1 MKNKTLAVL
10 MTASMI
16 MSAVIPA
23 APVFAADKTEKT
35 EITTSASTADT
46 SKVIGDWTC
55 GASGTKT
62 LTINEDGT
70 YSMST
75 PDKDE
80 EGKWKISNDY
90 LTLDNGKED
99 AVKCTFDGAT
109 ISVYSGDNIS
119 VFQKNAVSKT
129 DTKTSD
135 VKSDTESATED
146 TENTEDTEEKVTP
159 TEDDIIGDW
168 YASLLGMT
176 AKFTFNEDGTAE
188 MDVDALDSLAEQTG
202 ATVESN
208 NVTWKINGDDV
219 VMTSEDGTEEE
230 SENTVFAFYGDKM
243 TANYDGVEMTLV
255 RNADD
260 VMAEEGVVKDDATEE
275 DFKGVWKTD
284 KISLLGMS
292 MSPEDVG
299 MDTSFVDIKDK
310 TADMTFITSDKKTY
324 EVNDIETT
332 FEDASIKMD
341 VSCEQLGDYL
351 DELASVDVNVDDIE
365 TADGVTATWTD
376 DETDTAENETDSLTE
391 NSDADNASTD
401 IAKEDANETDD
412 DSTASLDSFGSK
424 NDGIS
429 HATFQMLED
438 GRMKCNL
445 QANLKTNDSSM
456 SMDYVIY
463 LTKSSEEDIEN
474 AKNEESGTTKEVTS
488 TENTDINTSDN
499 NSSDDASDTT
509 TTANTTNATS
519 KPSAVANAK
528 PGDTFEEDGIV
539 YKMADEEPEYDEEAD
554 DDDNYTPERT
564 ASDDNMEAV
573 ANLNEKIEQEAATSK
588 KSITHD

>member
-23 APVFAADKTEKT
+23 VPVFASDETEKT

-135 VKSDTESATED
+135 VKSDTESSI
-146 TENTEDTEEKVTP
+146 ENTEEKVTP
-159 TEDDIIGDW
+159 TKDDIIGDW

-188 MDVDALDSLAEQTG
+188 MDVDALDSLAEQTD

-230 SENTVFAFYGDKM
+230 SEDTVFAFYGDKM

-351 DELASVDVNVDDIE
+351 DELASVDVNVNDIE

-376 DETDTAENETDSLTE
+376 DETDTAKNETDSLAE

-488 TENTDINTSDN
+488 TENTDMNTSDN

-509 TTANTTNATS
+509 TTTNTTNATS

-528 PGDTFEEDGIV
+528 PGDTFEEDSIV

-588 KSITHD
+588 K

>member
-16 MSAVIPA
+16 MSAVIPT

-46 SKVIGDWTC
+46 AKVIGDWTC

-135 VKSDTESATED
+135 VKSDTESSI
-146 TENTEDTEEKVTP
+146 ENTEEKVTP
-159 TEDDIIGDW
+159 TKDDIIGDW

-188 MDVDALDSLAEQTG
+188 MDMDALDSLAEQTD

-230 SENTVFAFYGDKM
+230 SEDTVFAFYGDKM

-260 VMAEEGVVKDDATEE
+260 VMAEEGVTLC
-275 DFKGVWKTD
+275 FPIRT
-284 KISLLGMS
+284 
-292 MSPEDVG
+292 
-299 MDTSFVDIKDK
+299 
-310 TADMTFITSDKKTY
+310 
-324 EVNDIETT
+324 N
-332 FEDASIKMD
+332 
-341 VSCEQLGDYL
+341 
-351 DELASVDVNVDDIE
+351 ASVFLVLMAACI
-365 TADGVTATWTD
+365 
-376 DETDTAENETDSLTE
+376 
-391 NSDADNASTD
+391 
-401 IAKEDANETDD
+401 
-412 DSTASLDSFGSK
+412 
-424 NDGIS
+424 
-429 HATFQMLED
+429 
-438 GRMKCNL
+438 RMSY
-445 QANLKTNDSSM
+445 AW
-456 SMDYVIY
+456 
-463 LTKSSEEDIEN
+463 
-474 AKNEESGTTKEVTS
+474 
-488 TENTDINTSDN
+488 
-499 NSSDDASDTT
+499 
-509 TTANTTNATS
+509 TTANT
-519 KPSAVANAK
+519 K
-528 PGDTFEEDGIV
+528 
-539 YKMADEEPEYDEEAD
+539 
-554 DDDNYTPERT
+554 
-564 ASDDNMEAV
+564 
-573 ANLNEKIEQEAATSK
+573 EQKRMQKKKEK
-588 KSITHD
+588 KSHREVKKKLRCWNSCRQHIVI

>member
-168 YASLLGMT
+168 YASLLGTT

-230 SENTVFAFYGDKM
+230 SEDTVFAFYGDKM

-299 MDTSFVDIKDK
+299 MDTYFVDIKDK

-351 DELASVDVNVDDIE
+351 DELASVDVNVDDIK

-376 DETDTAENETDSLTE
+376 DETDTAENETDSLAE

-588 KSITHD
+588 K

>member
-23 APVFAADKTEKT
+23 VPVFAANKTEKT

-46 SKVIGDWTC
+46 SKVVGDWTC

-135 VKSDTESATED
+135 VKSDTESSI
-146 TENTEDTEEKVTP
+146 ENTEEKVTP
-159 TEDDIIGDW
+159 TKDDIIGDW

-188 MDVDALDSLAEQTG
+188 MDVDALDSLAEQTD

-230 SENTVFAFYGDKM
+230 SEDTVFAFYGDKM

-260 VMAEEGVVKDDATEE
+260 VMAEEGIVKDDATEE

-310 TADMTFITSDKKTY
+310 TADITFITSDKKTY

-376 DETDTAENETDSLTE
+376 DETDTAKNETDSLAE

-488 TENTDINTSDN
+488 TENTDMNTSDN
-499 NSSDDASDTT
+499 NSSDNASDTT
-509 TTANTTNATS
+509 TTTNTTNATS

-588 KSITHD
+588 K

>member
-46 SKVIGDWTC
+46 AKVIGDWTC

-135 VKSDTESATED
+135 VKSDTESSI
-146 TENTEDTEEKVTP
+146 ENTEEKVTP
-159 TEDDIIGDW
+159 TKDDIIGDW

-188 MDVDALDSLAEQTG
+188 MDMDALDSLAEQTD

-219 VMTSEDGTEEE
+219 VMTSEDSTEEE
-230 SENTVFAFYGDKM
+230 SEDTVFAFYGDKM

-310 TADMTFITSDKKTY
+310 TADITFITSDKKTY

-376 DETDTAENETDSLTE
+376 DETDTAKNETDSLAE

-488 TENTDINTSDN
+488 TENTDMNTSDN

-509 TTANTTNATS
+509 TTTNTTNATS

-588 KSITHD
+588 K

>member
-1 MKNKTLAVL
+1 MKNKTLTVL

-23 APVFAADKTEKT
+23 VPVFAADKTEKT

-46 SKVIGDWTC
+46 SKVVGDWTC

-135 VKSDTESATED
+135 VKSDTESSI
-146 TENTEDTEEKVTP
+146 ENTEEKVTP
-159 TEDDIIGDW
+159 TKDDIIGDW

-188 MDVDALDSLAEQTG
+188 MDVDALDSLAEQTD

-230 SENTVFAFYGDKM
+230 SEDTVFAFYGDKM

-310 TADMTFITSDKKTY
+310 TADITFITSDKKTY

-376 DETDTAENETDSLTE
+376 DETDTAKNETDSLAE

-488 TENTDINTSDN
+488 TENTDMNTSDN

-588 KSITHD
+588 K

>member
-23 APVFAADKTEKT
+23 VPVFAADKTEKT

-46 SKVIGDWTC
+46 SKVVGDWTC

-62 LTINEDGT
+62 LTINEDCT

-135 VKSDTESATED
+135 VKSDTESSI
-146 TENTEDTEEKVTP
+146 ENTEEKVTP
-159 TEDDIIGDW
+159 TKDDIIGDW

-188 MDVDALDSLAEQTG
+188 MDVDALDSLAEQTD

-230 SENTVFAFYGDKM
+230 SEDTVFAFYGDKM

-310 TADMTFITSDKKTY
+310 TADITFITSDKKTY

-376 DETDTAENETDSLTE
+376 DETDTAKNETDSLAE

-412 DSTASLDSFGSK
+412 DSTASLDSFSSK

-488 TENTDINTSDN
+488 TENTGMNTSDN
-499 NSSDDASDTT
+499 NSSDNASDTT
-509 TTANTTNATS
+509 TTTNTTNATS

-588 KSITHD
+588 K

>member
-46 SKVIGDWTC
+46 AKVIGDWTC

-135 VKSDTESATED
+135 VKSDTESSI
-146 TENTEDTEEKVTP
+146 ENTEEKVTP
-159 TEDDIIGDW
+159 TKDDIIGDW

-188 MDVDALDSLAEQTG
+188 MDMDALDSLAEQTD

-230 SENTVFAFYGDKM
+230 SEDTVFAFYGDKM

-310 TADMTFITSDKKTY
+310 TADITFITSDKKTY

-376 DETDTAENETDSLTE
+376 DETDTAKNETDSLAE

-488 TENTDINTSDN
+488 TENTDMNTSDN

-509 TTANTTNATS
+509 TTTNTTNATS

-554 DDDNYTPERT
+554 NDDNYTPERT

-588 KSITHD
+588 K

>member
-119 VFQKNAVSKT
+119 VFQKNSVSKT
-129 DTKTSD
+129 DTKASD
-135 VKSDTESATED
+135 VKSDTESVTED
-146 TENTEDTEEKVTP
+146 TEDTEDAKEKVTP
-159 TEDDIIGDW
+159 TKDDIIGDW

-188 MDVDALDSLAEQTG
+188 MDVDALDSLAEQTD

-230 SENTVFAFYGDKM
+230 SEDTVFAFYGDKM

-310 TADMTFITSDKKTY
+310 TADMTFITGDKKTY

-365 TADGVTATWTD
+365 IADGVTATWTD
-376 DETDTAENETDSLTE
+376 DETDTAENETDSLAE
-391 NSDADNASTD
+391 NNDADNASTD

-588 KSITHD
+588 K

>member
-129 DTKTSD
+129 DTKTLD
-135 VKSDTESATED
+135 VKSDTESSI
-146 TENTEDTEEKVTP
+146 ENTEEKVTP
-159 TEDDIIGDW
+159 TKDDIIGDW

-188 MDVDALDSLAEQTG
+188 MDVDALDSLAEQTD

-230 SENTVFAFYGDKM
+230 SEDTVFAFYGDKM

-376 DETDTAENETDSLTE
+376 DETDTAENETDSLAE

-588 KSITHD
+588 K

>member
-70 YSMST
+70 YSMYT

-168 YASLLGMT
+168 YASLLGTT

-230 SENTVFAFYGDKM
+230 SEDTVFAFYGDKM

-376 DETDTAENETDSLTE
+376 DETDTAENETDSLAE

-588 KSITHD
+588 K

>member
-135 VKSDTESATED
+135 VKSDTESSTED

-168 YASLLGMT
+168 YASLLGTT
-176 AKFTFNEDGTAE
+176 AKFTFNEDGTVE

-260 VMAEEGVVKDDATEE
+260 VMAEEGVVKDDATED

-376 DETDTAENETDSLTE
+376 DETDTAENETDSLAE

-564 ASDDNMEAV
+564 SSDDNMEAV

-588 KSITHD
+588 K

>member
-23 APVFAADKTEKT
+23 APVFASDETEKT

-146 TENTEDTEEKVTP
+146 TEDTENTEDTEEKVTP

-168 YASLLGMT
+168 YASLLGTT

-230 SENTVFAFYGDKM
+230 SEDTVFAFYGDKM

-376 DETDTAENETDSLTE
+376 DETDTAENETDSLAE

-412 DSTASLDSFGSK
+412 DSTASLDSFDSK

-429 HATFQMLED
+429 HATFQILED

-463 LTKSSEEDIEN
+463 LTKNSEEDIEN

-499 NSSDDASDTT
+499 NSSDDASNTT

-588 KSITHD
+588 K

>member
-1 MKNKTLAVL
+1 MKNKTLTVL

-23 APVFAADKTEKT
+23 VPVFAADKTEKT

-46 SKVIGDWTC
+46 SKVVGDWTC

-135 VKSDTESATED
+135 VKSDTESYI
-146 TENTEDTEEKVTP
+146 ENTEEKVTP
-159 TEDDIIGDW
+159 TKDDIIGDW

-188 MDVDALDSLAEQTG
+188 MDVDALDSLAEQTD

-230 SENTVFAFYGDKM
+230 SEDTVFAFYGDKM

-310 TADMTFITSDKKTY
+310 TADITFITSDKKTY

-376 DETDTAENETDSLTE
+376 DETDTAKNETDSLAE

-424 NDGIS
+424 NDSIS

-488 TENTDINTSDN
+488 TENTDMNTSDN

-588 KSITHD
+588 K

>member
-23 APVFAADKTEKT
+23 VPVFAANKTEKT

-46 SKVIGDWTC
+46 SKVVGDWTC

-62 LTINEDGT
+62 LTINEYGT

-135 VKSDTESATED
+135 VKSDTESSI
-146 TENTEDTEEKVTP
+146 ENTEEKVTP
-159 TEDDIIGDW
+159 TKDDIIGDW

-188 MDVDALDSLAEQTG
+188 MDVDALDSLAEQTD

-230 SENTVFAFYGDKM
+230 SEDTVFAFYGDKM

-260 VMAEEGVVKDDATEE
+260 VMAEECVVKDDVTEE

-310 TADMTFITSDKKTY
+310 TADITFITSDKKTY

-376 DETDTAENETDSLTE
+376 DETDTAKNETDSLAE

-488 TENTDINTSDN
+488 TENTDMNTSDN
-499 NSSDDASDTT
+499 NSSDNASDTT
-509 TTANTTNATS
+509 TTTNTTNATS

-588 KSITHD
+588 K

>member
-135 VKSDTESATED
+135 VKSDTESSTED

-168 YASLLGMT
+168 YASLLGTT

-324 EVNDIETT
+324 EVNDVETT

-376 DETDTAENETDSLTE
+376 DETDTAENETDSLAE

-438 GRMKCNL
+438 GRVKCNL

-499 NSSDDASDTT
+499 NSSDDSSDTT

-588 KSITHD
+588 K

>member
-46 SKVIGDWTC
+46 AKVIGDWTC

-135 VKSDTESATED
+135 VKSDTESSI
-146 TENTEDTEEKVTP
+146 ENTEEKVTP
-159 TEDDIIGDW
+159 TKDDIIGDW

-188 MDVDALDSLAEQTG
+188 MDMDALDSLAEQTD

-230 SENTVFAFYGDKM
+230 SEDTVFAFYGDKM

-310 TADMTFITSDKKTY
+310 TADITFITSDKKTY

-365 TADGVTATWTD
+365 TADDVTATWTD
-376 DETDTAENETDSLTE
+376 DETDTAKNETDSLAE

-488 TENTDINTSDN
+488 TENTDMNTSDN

-509 TTANTTNATS
+509 TTTNTTNATS

-588 KSITHD
+588 K

>member
-23 APVFAADKTEKT
+23 VPVFAADKTEKT

-90 LTLDNGKED
+90 LTLDNGKEY

-135 VKSDTESATED
+135 VKSDTESSI
-146 TENTEDTEEKVTP
+146 ENTEEKVTP
-159 TEDDIIGDW
+159 TKDDIIGDW

-188 MDVDALDSLAEQTG
+188 MDVDALDSLAEQTD

-230 SENTVFAFYGDKM
+230 SEDTVFAFYGDKM

-260 VMAEEGVVKDDATEE
+260 VMAKEGVVKDDATEE

-310 TADMTFITSDKKTY
+310 TADITFITSDKKTY

-376 DETDTAENETDSLTE
+376 DETDTAKNETDSLAE

-499 NSSDDASDTT
+499 NSSDDTSDTT

-588 KSITHD
+588 K

>member
-46 SKVIGDWTC
+46 AKVIGDWTC

-135 VKSDTESATED
+135 VKSDTESSI
-146 TENTEDTEEKVTP
+146 ENTEEKVTP
-159 TEDDIIGDW
+159 TKDDIIGDW

-188 MDVDALDSLAEQTG
+188 MDMDALDSLAEQTD

-230 SENTVFAFYGDKM
+230 SEDTVFAFYGDKM

-310 TADMTFITSDKKTY
+310 TADITFITSDKKTY

-365 TADGVTATWTD
+365 TADDVTATWTD
-376 DETDTAENETDSLTE
+376 DETDTAKNETDSLAE
-391 NSDADNASTD
+391 NSDADNTSTD

-488 TENTDINTSDN
+488 TENTDMNTSDN

-509 TTANTTNATS
+509 TTTNTTNATS

-588 KSITHD
+588 K

>member
-23 APVFAADKTEKT
+23 VPVFAANKTEKT

-46 SKVIGDWTC
+46 SKVVGDWTC

-135 VKSDTESATED
+135 VKSDTESSI
-146 TENTEDTEEKVTP
+146 ENTEEKVTP
-159 TEDDIIGDW
+159 TKDDIIGDW

-188 MDVDALDSLAEQTG
+188 MDVDALDSLAEQTD

-219 VMTSEDGTEEE
+219 VMTSEDCTEEE
-230 SENTVFAFYGDKM
+230 SEDTVFAFYGDKM

-310 TADMTFITSDKKTY
+310 TADITFITSDKKTY

-376 DETDTAENETDSLTE
+376 DETDTAKNETDSLAE

-456 SMDYVIY
+456 SMDYMIY

-488 TENTDINTSDN
+488 TENTDMNTSDN
-499 NSSDDASDTT
+499 NSSDNASDTT
-509 TTANTTNATS
+509 TTTNTTNATS

-588 KSITHD
+588 K

>member
-135 VKSDTESATED
+135 VKSDTESSI
-146 TENTEDTEEKVTP
+146 ENTEEKVTP
-159 TEDDIIGDW
+159 TKDDIIGDW

-188 MDVDALDSLAEQTG
+188 MDVDALDSLAEQTD

-230 SENTVFAFYGDKM
+230 SEDTVFAFYGDKM

-310 TADMTFITSDKKTY
+310 TADITFITSDKKTY

-376 DETDTAENETDSLTE
+376 DETDTAKNETDSLAE

-488 TENTDINTSDN
+488 TENTDMNTSDN
-499 NSSDDASDTT
+499 NSSDNASGTT
-509 TTANTTNATS
+509 TTTNTTNATS

-588 KSITHD
+588 K

>member
-23 APVFAADKTEKT
+23 VPVFAADKTEKT

-46 SKVIGDWTC
+46 SKVVGDWTC

-119 VFQKNAVSKT
+119 VFQKNAISKT

-135 VKSDTESATED
+135 VKSDTESSI
-146 TENTEDTEEKVTP
+146 ENTEEKVTP
-159 TEDDIIGDW
+159 TKDDIIGDW

-188 MDVDALDSLAEQTG
+188 MDVDALDSLAEQTD

-230 SENTVFAFYGDKM
+230 SEDTVFAFYGDKM

-310 TADMTFITSDKKTY
+310 TADITFITSDKKTY

-341 VSCEQLGDYL
+341 VSCEQLV
-351 DELASVDVNVDDIE
+351 ELASVDVNVDVNVDDIE

-376 DETDTAENETDSLTE
+376 DETDTAKNEADSLAE

-488 TENTDINTSDN
+488 TENTDMNTSDN
-499 NSSDDASDTT
+499 NSSDNASDTT
-509 TTANTTNATS
+509 TTTNTTNATS

-588 KSITHD
+588 K

>member
-46 SKVIGDWTC
+46 AKVIGDWTC

-135 VKSDTESATED
+135 VKSDTESSI
-146 TENTEDTEEKVTP
+146 ENTEEKVTP
-159 TEDDIIGDW
+159 TKDDIIGDW

-188 MDVDALDSLAEQTG
+188 MDMDALDSLAEQTD

-230 SENTVFAFYGDKM
+230 SEDTVFAFYGDKM

-310 TADMTFITSDKKTY
+310 TADITFITSDKKTY
-324 EVNDIETT
+324 EVNDVETT

-365 TADGVTATWTD
+365 TADSVTATWTD
-376 DETDTAENETDSLTE
+376 DETDTAKNETDSLAE

-488 TENTDINTSDN
+488 TENTDMNTSDN

-509 TTANTTNATS
+509 TTTNTTNATS

-588 KSITHD
+588 K

>member
-23 APVFAADKTEKT
+23 VPVFASDETEKT
-35 EITTSASTADT
+35 EITTSASTSDT

-135 VKSDTESATED
+135 VKSDTESSI
-146 TENTEDTEEKVTP
+146 ENTEEKVTP
-159 TEDDIIGDW
+159 TKDDIIGDW
-168 YASLLGMT
+168 YASLLGTT

-260 VMAEEGVVKDDATEE
+260 VMAEEGVVKDDATED

-376 DETDTAENETDSLTE
+376 DETDTAENETDSLAE

-519 KPSAVANAK
+519 KPSAIANAK

-588 KSITHD
+588 K

>member
-46 SKVIGDWTC
+46 AKVIGDWTC

-135 VKSDTESATED
+135 VKSDTESSI
-146 TENTEDTEEKVTP
+146 ENTEEKVTP
-159 TEDDIIGDW
+159 TKDDIIGDW
-168 YASLLGMT
+168 YASLIGMT

-188 MDVDALDSLAEQTG
+188 MDMDALDSLAEQTD

-230 SENTVFAFYGDKM
+230 SEDTVFAFYGDKM

-310 TADMTFITSDKKTY
+310 TADITFITSDKKTY

-365 TADGVTATWTD
+365 TADDVTATWTD
-376 DETDTAENETDSLTE
+376 DETDTAKNETDSLAE

-488 TENTDINTSDN
+488 TENTDMNTSDN

-509 TTANTTNATS
+509 TTTNTTNATS

-588 KSITHD
+588 K

>member
-188 MDVDALDSLAEQTG
+188 MDVDALDSLAEQTD

-230 SENTVFAFYGDKM
+230 SEDTVFAFYGDKM

-284 KISLLGMS
+284 KISLLRMS

-376 DETDTAENETDSLTE
+376 DETDTAENETDSLAE

-539 YKMADEEPEYDEEAD
+539 YKMADEEPEYDEETD
-554 DDDNYTPERT
+554 DYDNYTPERT

-588 KSITHD
+588 K

>member
-23 APVFAADKTEKT
+23 VPVFAANKTEKT

-46 SKVIGDWTC
+46 SKVVGDWTC

-62 LTINEDGT
+62 LTINEYGT

-109 ISVYSGDNIS
+109 ISLYSGDNIS

-135 VKSDTESATED
+135 VKSDTESSI
-146 TENTEDTEEKVTP
+146 ENTEEKVTP
-159 TEDDIIGDW
+159 TKDDIIGDW

-188 MDVDALDSLAEQTG
+188 MDVDALDSLAEQTD

-230 SENTVFAFYGDKM
+230 SEDTVFAFYGDKM

-260 VMAEEGVVKDDATEE
+260 VMAEECVVKDDATEE

-310 TADMTFITSDKKTY
+310 TADITFITSDKKTY

-376 DETDTAENETDSLTE
+376 DETDTAKNETDSLAE

-488 TENTDINTSDN
+488 TENTDMNTSDN
-499 NSSDDASDTT
+499 NSSDNASDTT
-509 TTANTTNATS
+509 TTTNTTNATS

-588 KSITHD
+588 K

>member
-23 APVFAADKTEKT
+23 VPVFASDETEKT

-135 VKSDTESATED
+135 VKSDTESSI
-146 TENTEDTEEKVTP
+146 ENTEEKVTP
-159 TEDDIIGDW
+159 TKDDIIGDW

-188 MDVDALDSLAEQTG
+188 MDVDALDSLAEQTD

-230 SENTVFAFYGDKM
+230 SEDTVFAFYGDKM

-376 DETDTAENETDSLTE
+376 DETDTAKNETDSLAE

-488 TENTDINTSDN
+488 TENTDMNTSDN

-509 TTANTTNATS
+509 TTTNTTNATS

-539 YKMADEEPEYDEEAD
+539 YKMADEETEYDEEAD

-588 KSITHD
+588 K

>member
-46 SKVIGDWTC
+46 SKVVGDWTC

-135 VKSDTESATED
+135 VKSDTESSI
-146 TENTEDTEEKVTP
+146 ENTEEKVTP
-159 TEDDIIGDW
+159 TKDDIIGDW

-188 MDVDALDSLAEQTG
+188 MDVDALDSLAEQTD

-230 SENTVFAFYGDKM
+230 SEDTVFAFYGDKM

-376 DETDTAENETDSLTE
+376 DETDTAENETDSLAE

-412 DSTASLDSFGSK
+412 DSTASLDNFGSK

-588 KSITHD
+588 K

>member
-23 APVFAADKTEKT
+23 VPVFASDETEKT

-46 SKVIGDWTC
+46 AKVIGDWTC

-129 DTKTSD
+129 DIKTSD
-135 VKSDTESATED
+135 VKTDAESATAD
-146 TENTEDTEEKVTP
+146 TEDTEEKVTP

-208 NVTWKINGDDV
+208 SVTWKINGDDV
-219 VMTSEDGTEEE
+219 VMTSKDDTDEEE
-230 SENTVFAFYGDKM
+230 NEDTVFSFYGDKM

-310 TADMTFITSDKKTY
+310 TADITFITTGKKTY

-332 FEDASIKMD
+332 FENASIKMD

-376 DETDTAENETDSLTE
+376 DETDAAENETDSLAE
-391 NSDADNASTD
+391 NSDADNT
-401 IAKEDANETDD
+401 NEATAEVDD
-412 DSTASLDSFGSK
+412 DSAVSLDDFGSK

-438 GRMKCNL
+438 GRIKCNL

-463 LTKSSEEDIEN
+463 LAKSSEEDIEN
-474 AKNEESGTTKEVTS
+474 AKNEKSDAAEETTS
-488 TENTDINTSDN
+488 AENADINSSDN
-499 NSSDDASDTT
+499 NSSDDTSDTT
-509 TTANTTNATS
+509 STANTTNTTS
-519 KPSAVANAK
+519 KPSAVVNAK

-554 DDDNYTPERT
+554 DNDNYTPERT

-573 ANLNEKIEQEAATSK
+573 ANLNEKIEQEAAASK
-588 KSITHD
+588 K

>member
-23 APVFAADKTEKT
+23 VPVFAANKTEKT

-46 SKVIGDWTC
+46 SKVVGDWTC

-62 LTINEDGT
+62 LTINEYGT

-135 VKSDTESATED
+135 VKSDTESSI
-146 TENTEDTEEKVTP
+146 ENTEEKVTP
-159 TEDDIIGDW
+159 TKDDIIGDW

-188 MDVDALDSLAEQTG
+188 MDVDALDSLAEQTD

-230 SENTVFAFYGDKM
+230 SEDTVFAFYGDKM

-260 VMAEEGVVKDDATEE
+260 VMAEECVVKDDATEE

-310 TADMTFITSDKKTY
+310 TADITFITSDKKTY

-376 DETDTAENETDSLTE
+376 DETDTAKNETDSLAE

-488 TENTDINTSDN
+488 TENTDMNTSDN
-499 NSSDDASDTT
+499 NSSDNASDTT
-509 TTANTTNATS
+509 TTTNTTNATS

-573 ANLNEKIEQEAATSK
+573 ANLNEKIEQEDATSK
-588 KSITHD
+588 K

>member
-23 APVFAADKTEKT
+23 VPVFASDETEKT

-135 VKSDTESATED
+135 VKSDTESSI
-146 TENTEDTEEKVTP
+146 ENTEEKVTP
-159 TEDDIIGDW
+159 TKDDIIGDW

-188 MDVDALDSLAEQTG
+188 MDVDALDSLAEQTD

-230 SENTVFAFYGDKM
+230 SEDTVFAFYGDKM

-310 TADMTFITSDKKTY
+310 TADMTFITSVKKTY

-376 DETDTAENETDSLTE
+376 DETDTAKNETDSLAE

-488 TENTDINTSDN
+488 TENTDMNTSDN

-588 KSITHD
+588 K

>member
-46 SKVIGDWTC
+46 AKVIGDWTC

-135 VKSDTESATED
+135 VKSDTESSI
-146 TENTEDTEEKVTP
+146 ENTEEKVTP
-159 TEDDIIGDW
+159 TKDDIIGDW

-188 MDVDALDSLAEQTG
+188 MDMDALDSLAEQTD

-230 SENTVFAFYGDKM
+230 SEDTVFAFYGDKM

-310 TADMTFITSDKKTY
+310 TADITFITSDKKTY

-376 DETDTAENETDSLTE
+376 DETDTAKNETDSLAE

-488 TENTDINTSDN
+488 TENTDMNTSDN
-499 NSSDDASDTT
+499 NSSDNASDTT
-509 TTANTTNATS
+509 TTTNTTNATS

-588 KSITHD
+588 K

>member
-135 VKSDTESATED
+135 VKSDTESSTED

-168 YASLLGMT
+168 YASLLGTT

-260 VMAEEGVVKDDATEE
+260 VMAEEGVVKDDATED

-376 DETDTAENETDSLTE
+376 DETDTAENETDSLAE

-509 TTANTTNATS
+509 TKANTTNATS

-588 KSITHD
+588 K

>member
-23 APVFAADKTEKT
+23 VPVFASDETEKT

-135 VKSDTESATED
+135 VKSDTESSI
-146 TENTEDTEEKVTP
+146 ENTEEKVTP
-159 TEDDIIGDW
+159 TKDDIIGDW

-219 VMTSEDGTEEE
+219 VMTSEDGTEEK
-230 SENTVFAFYGDKM
+230 SEDTVFAFYGDKM

-275 DFKGVWKTD
+275 DFKGVWKTG

-376 DETDTAENETDSLTE
+376 DETDTAENETDSLAE

-488 TENTDINTSDN
+488 TENTDINTSGN

-588 KSITHD
+588 K

>member
-109 ISVYSGDNIS
+109 ISVYSGNNIS

-135 VKSDTESATED
+135 VKSDTESSI
-146 TENTEDTEEKVTP
+146 ENTEEKVTP
-159 TEDDIIGDW
+159 TKDDIIGDW

-188 MDVDALDSLAEQTG
+188 MDVDALDSLAEQTD

-230 SENTVFAFYGDKM
+230 SEDTVFAFYGDKM

-376 DETDTAENETDSLTE
+376 DETDTAENETDSLAE

-412 DSTASLDSFGSK
+412 DSTASLDNFGSK

-588 KSITHD
+588 K

>member
-23 APVFAADKTEKT
+23 VPVFAANKTEKT

-46 SKVIGDWTC
+46 SKVVGDWTC

-135 VKSDTESATED
+135 VKSDTESSI
-146 TENTEDTEEKVTP
+146 ENTEEKVTP
-159 TEDDIIGDW
+159 TKDDIIGDW

-188 MDVDALDSLAEQTG
+188 MDVDALDSLAEQTD

-230 SENTVFAFYGDKM
+230 SEDTVFAFYGDKM

-310 TADMTFITSDKKTY
+310 TADITFITSDKKTY

-376 DETDTAENETDSLTE
+376 DETDTAKNETDSLAE

-456 SMDYVIY
+456 SMDYMIY

-488 TENTDINTSDN
+488 TENTDMNTSDN
-499 NSSDDASDTT
+499 NSSDNASDTT
-509 TTANTTNATS
+509 TTTNTTNATS

-539 YKMADEEPEYDEEAD
+539 YKMADEEQEYDEEAD

-588 KSITHD
+588 K

>member
-23 APVFAADKTEKT
+23 VPVFAADKTEKT

-46 SKVIGDWTC
+46 SKVVGDWTC

-135 VKSDTESATED
+135 VKSDTESSI
-146 TENTEDTEEKVTP
+146 ENTEEKVTP
-159 TEDDIIGDW
+159 TKDDIIGDW

-188 MDVDALDSLAEQTG
+188 MDVDALDSLAEQTD

-230 SENTVFAFYGDKM
+230 SEDTVFAFYGDKM

-310 TADMTFITSDKKTY
+310 TADITFITSDKKTY

-376 DETDTAENETDSLTE
+376 DETDTAKNETDSLAE

-412 DSTASLDSFGSK
+412 DSTASLDSFSSK

-488 TENTDINTSDN
+488 TENTGMNTSDN
-499 NSSDDASDTT
+499 NSSDNASDTT
-509 TTANTTNATS
+509 TTTNTTNATS

-554 DDDNYTPERT
+554 DDNNYTPERT

-588 KSITHD
+588 K

>member
-23 APVFAADKTEKT
+23 VPVFAANKTEKT

-46 SKVIGDWTC
+46 SKVVGDWTC

-62 LTINEDGT
+62 LTINEYGT

-135 VKSDTESATED
+135 VKSDTESSI
-146 TENTEDTEEKVTP
+146 ENTEEKVTP
-159 TEDDIIGDW
+159 TKDDIIGDW

-188 MDVDALDSLAEQTG
+188 MDVDALDSLAEQTD

-230 SENTVFAFYGDKM
+230 SEDTVFAFYGDKM

-260 VMAEEGVVKDDATEE
+260 VMAEECVVKDDATEE

-310 TADMTFITSDKKTY
+310 TADITFITSDKKTY

-376 DETDTAENETDSLTE
+376 DETDTAKNETDSLAE

-488 TENTDINTSDN
+488 TENTDMNTSDN
-499 NSSDDASDTT
+499 NSSDNASDTT
-509 TTANTTNATS
+509 TTTNTTNATS

-588 KSITHD
+588 K

>member
-23 APVFAADKTEKT
+23 VPVFASDETEKT

-135 VKSDTESATED
+135 VKSDTESSI
-146 TENTEDTEEKVTP
+146 ENTEEKVTP
-159 TEDDIIGDW
+159 TKDDIIGDW

-188 MDVDALDSLAEQTG
+188 MDVDALDSLAEQTD

-230 SENTVFAFYGDKM
+230 SEDTVFAFYGDKM

-351 DELASVDVNVDDIE
+351 DELASVDVNVNDIE

-376 DETDTAENETDSLTE
+376 DETDTAKNETDSLAE

-488 TENTDINTSDN
+488 TENTDMNTSDN

-509 TTANTTNATS
+509 TTTNTTNATS

-588 KSITHD
+588 K